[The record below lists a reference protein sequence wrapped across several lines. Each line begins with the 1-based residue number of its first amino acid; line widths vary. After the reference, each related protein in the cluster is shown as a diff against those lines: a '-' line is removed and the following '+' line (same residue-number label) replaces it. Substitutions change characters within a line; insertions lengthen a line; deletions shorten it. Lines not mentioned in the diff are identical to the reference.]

1 MKPTIASQL
10 KQPAWMRADGEESL
24 KATEDDSTVH
34 GDRYEDDSQSKYTEN
49 QILPPHERS
58 IEIESLE
65 K

>member
-1 MKPTIASQL
+1 
-10 KQPAWMRADGEESL
+10 MRADGEESL